1 MYLEKQITKC
11 PQLLTRFW
19 YFNLGAD
26 TSGTMAIM
34 DLDGDGYQ
42 ELISAGYSADK
53 VYVHTFSPNPWSN
66 KQTKCPTIKVK
77 TLWEGHKIGKKS
89 PTCFDKTA
97 VFTQ

>member
-1 MYLEKQITKC
+1 M
-11 PQLLTRFW
+11 
-19 YFNLGAD
+19 NLGAD

-66 KQTKCPTIKVK
+66 KQTKKMSQLLIK
-77 TLWEGHKIGKKS
+77 E
-89 PTCFDKTA
+89 
-97 VFTQ
+97 

>member
-1 MYLEKQITKC
+1 M
-11 PQLLTRFW
+11 
-19 YFNLGAD
+19 NLGAD

-66 KQTKCPTIKVK
+66 KQTKCLTINKGINGIDHDNYLYHNTKLYLLYESNWYWVNK
-77 TLWEGHKIGKKS
+77 W
-89 PTCFDKTA
+89 
-97 VFTQ
+97 V